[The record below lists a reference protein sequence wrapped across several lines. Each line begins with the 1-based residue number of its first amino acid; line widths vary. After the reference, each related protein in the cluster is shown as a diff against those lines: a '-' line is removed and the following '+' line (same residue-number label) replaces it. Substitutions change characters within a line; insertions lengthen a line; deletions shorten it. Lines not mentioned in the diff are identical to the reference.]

1 MDILSFDWLFS
12 SSSHDD
18 PSFQGADRASRAP
31 QPLPDVQATAASAQI
46 ANDSFFNR
54 LAALGASQPTQDP
67 ADRPDAASSWFGIS
81 SSASRPGSTDA
92 EGADNSDQEGFEPQM
107 WTFLTSRYAIS
118 LVVMGV
124 LVNRIHHICRPRGGR
139 PARMRGRKR
148 LALRLPALLALGY
161 ATLALGMRVLQLWA
175 GDYIP
180 GHSWL
185 ADQLATLTNL
195 RLDAARRDADEK
207 LLWITYVAACLGIA
221 TESLTRTLEA
231 AHEPSPSFN
240 LMGFSLTV
248 QSHQMEPSHV
258 SLHFFLFVFLEVAE
272 VFSLCLMSC
281 WRKPRIKRLHIT
293 TVFGLAATA
302 HYLLAPAHRRPII
315 FGFNKMPDVVML
327 AIVLVTMALHSLT
340 MLVTEGKIDTSRL
353 LFTRSNFP
361 SASDDYSLALFKL
374 GTACLQS
381 TRLTGL
387 SRELVSIEVPEKTY
401 IEVDELGNTRI
412 KTGLE
417 GLIKGDGS
425 GGLTNEIRITTPVS
439 RIGGG
444 WRGAD
449 YDSPIFMSGAKWREV
464 KRFIFAVFGV
474 AGTIWRAVSSRA
486 PRPPLAWLGRCVPQ
500 WVRKLPRWIRLIW
513 HGQNG
518 ERRREE
524 RLSRQQIE
532 RDRQENLRKEALKA
546 VLRRNGVDIAEG
558 EDPNL
563 AAWRAMREGVQ
574 RREDGLR
581 TRRTADGGDTTEDQ
595 MGVPASLWNHLLY
608 ATGEASA
615 QPSAGALAGMDTGDE
630 DEDADWTLEEHAE
643 EDMSDSASE
652 DDGGSPSVSV
662 SDSGAGTPAAYSLR
676 SRSSSPA
683 VSRSTAREAA
693 ASAAIRRSRAL
704 SPLQQQHLDT
714 ISVSSDAGE
723 DDEEAEEETPMSLL
737 QLARR
742 AFSPSPEAEIG
753 VLEHEGDESQSD
765 AFSRVLLVHAAAP
778 SGSPVVTRARYRSLM
793 NSSGASA
800 GTQALT
806 SATAADDHLHETILR
821 RRALIPSGGG
831 GASPSADA
839 DEDRSAERER
849 LRLCVVCCYEERT
862 ILCWP
867 CRCLAL
873 CDGCREELAS
883 RPGRAGG
890 GRAAGGAGGE
900 GGLHNCPTC
909 RAEVRGFSRIYL
921 P

>member
-1 MDILSFDWLFS
+1 MVRDKHGKL
-12 SSSHDD
+12 
-18 PSFQGADRASRAP
+18 
-31 QPLPDVQATAASAQI
+31 LP
-46 ANDSFFNR
+46 
-54 LAALGASQPTQDP
+54 
-67 ADRPDAASSWFGIS
+67 
-81 SSASRPGSTDA
+81 
-92 EGADNSDQEGFEPQM
+92 
-107 WTFLTSRYAIS
+107 LTSE
-118 LVVMGV
+118 
-124 LVNRIHHICRPRGGR
+124 
-139 PARMRGRKR
+139 
-148 LALRLPALLALGY
+148 LALPLL
-161 ATLALGMRVLQLWA
+161 Q
-175 GDYIP
+175 
-180 GHSWL
+180 S
-185 ADQLATLTNL
+185 
-195 RLDAARRDADEK
+195 
-207 LLWITYVAACLGIA
+207 
-221 TESLTRTLEA
+221 
-231 AHEPSPSFN
+231 HEPSPSFN

-272 VFSLCLMSC
+272 VFFLCLMSC

-425 GGLTNEIRITTPVS
+425 GGLGNEIRITTPVS
-439 RIGGG
+439 RVGGG
-444 WRGAD
+444 WRGTD

-464 KRFIFAVFGV
+464 KRFVFTVFGV
-474 AGTIWRAVSSRA
+474 AGTIWRAVSSRI
-486 PRPPLAWLGRCVPQ
+486 PRPPVAWMGRCVPQ
-500 WVRKLPRWIRLIW
+500 WVRKLPKWIRLIW
-513 HGQNG
+513 HGENG

-532 RDRQENLRKEALKA
+532 RERQENLRKEALKA
-546 VLRRNGVDIAEG
+546 VLRRNGVEVAEG

-563 AAWRAMREGVQ
+563 AAWRAMRDGVQ

-581 TRRTADGGDTTEDQ
+581 SRRTAQGADTTEDQ
-595 MGVPASLWNHLLY
+595 MGVPSSLWNHLLS
-608 ATGEASA
+608 ATSDPTV
-615 QPSAGALAGMDTGDE
+615 QPSAGAIAEVDTGDE
-630 DEDADWTLEEHAE
+630 EEDADWTPEEHAE
-643 EDMSDSASE
+643 EDVSDSASE
-652 DDGGSPSVSV
+652 YEDGSPSVSAFG
-662 SDSGAGTPAAYSLR
+662 SRASSPAAYSLR
-676 SRSSSPA
+676 SRSNSPA

-704 SPLQQQHLDT
+704 SPLQQQHPVT
-714 ISVSSDAGE
+714 SSASSDAEE

-778 SGSPVVTRARYRSLM
+778 SGSPIVTRARYRSLM
-793 NSSGASA
+793 NNNGA
-800 GTQALT
+800 GIGMQALT
-806 SATAADDHLHETILR
+806 SATAADEHLHETILR
-821 RRALIPSGGG
+821 RRALLQGGSGSGGSP
-831 GASPSADA
+831 ASGEA